1 MNAFQ
6 EKKKKTAVKRKIIE
20 TSSKSNKRSASL
32 DNCVKS
38 SLVTPEKIIEN
49 CQVVVNYHPLVED
62 CPTVDNRPTVEDCL
76 NVEDILN
83 VKDQHA
89 AVIEARPSAE
99 DQPVVQTSPVV
110 QESITSVNLEASS
123 NSKSNNN
130 GPGQIIEA
138 SKTPDLV
145 QIGKTGL
152 VGELP
157 SASVAPQISA
167 VQEDNVQ
174 EDNVQE
180 DNVQEDNVPL
190 TEVPTAPNEESA
202 KSDPS
207 LQTVPS
213 LETNVALHTSP
224 LNINAAEDGF
234 SDDLPTFDIL
244 DDKIGQQ
251 SAHQPPSSDYV
262 SEAVRTVVSDSPE
275 VDATCQQGDPKSPV
289 RESIMAKVA
298 RTLLGK

>member
-38 SLVTPEKIIEN
+38 SPVMPEKIIEN

-62 CPTVDNRPTVEDCL
+62 CPTVNNRPTVEDCL

-89 AVIEARPSAE
+89 AVMEARPSAE

-157 SASVAPQISA
+157 SASVVPQISA
-167 VQEDNVQ
+167 VQEY
-174 EDNVQE
+174 NVQE

-190 TEVPTAPNEESA
+190 TEVPTAPNEESV

-213 LETNVALHTSP
+213 LETNVALHTPP
-224 LNINAAEDGF
+224 LNTNAAEDGF

-251 SAHQPPSSDYV
+251 SAHQPPSSDHV
-262 SEAVRTVVSDSPE
+262 SEAVRTVVSDSPD